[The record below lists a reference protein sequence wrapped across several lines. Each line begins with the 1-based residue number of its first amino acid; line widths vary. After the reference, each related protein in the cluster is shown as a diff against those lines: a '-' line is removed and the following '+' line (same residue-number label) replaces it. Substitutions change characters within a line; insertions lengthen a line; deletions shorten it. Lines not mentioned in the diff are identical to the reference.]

1 MRVAALFLGL
11 LLMTAPAHANIN
23 PASFGGLAFHQ
34 HPGAQLPLDA
44 VLKDSTGRPSTLGAA
59 ISGRP
64 AVVILEYLRCQNLC
78 SLVLSGAV
86 KAISDAR
93 LVPGRDLDLVAISID
108 PRETAADA
116 AAAQAMYVKRVPNS
130 AAAATGVRFFTAAPG
145 QVAKIAS
152 AIGFPYRYDPQTK
165 QFAHPAGFVVTTPH
179 GRISRYVLGLYPPP
193 SLLKQAVGEAT
204 LDKVEPPAHPLLLLC
219 FGYDPDASTA
229 AILSMRL
236 VRWTSFTLIAL
247 LAGLIGF
254 LSLRRRSA

>member
-1 MRVAALFLGL
+1 MRFAALFLGL
-11 LLMTAPAHANIN
+11 LLVTTAVRANLN
-23 PASFGGLAFHQ
+23 PSGFRNLAFKQ
-34 HPGAQLPLDA
+34 HPGAELPLDA
-44 VLKDSTGRPSTLGAA
+44 QLIDAAGRPSTLGAA

-64 AVVILEYLRCQNLC
+64 AVVILEYLSCQNLC

-86 KAISDAR
+86 KAIAGAG
-93 LVPGRDLDLVAISID
+93 LVPGRDLDLVAVSID
-108 PRETAADA
+108 PRDTTGDA
-116 AAAQAMYVKRVPNS
+116 AAAQAMYVKRLPNPV
-130 AAAATGVRFFTAAPG
+130 AAASGVRFFTAEPG

-165 QFAHPAGFVVTTPH
+165 QFAHPAGFVVTTPD

-193 SLLKQAVGEAT
+193 SLLKQAVGEAR

-229 AILSMRL
+229 AILAMRL
-236 VRWTSFTLIAL
+236 VRWTSFGLIAAI
-247 LAGLIGF
+247 AGLIGF